1 MPDAP
6 TVAEAGVK
14 DYALYPWLGM
24 FVPAKTPPEIV
35 AKINGEISRILN
47 SAETKARLVPLG
59 MDIST
64 GSPAQLKEII
74 SSDYAQWGKVMATA
88 GIKGE

>member
-1 MPDAP
+1 MRSSADHGSTGSIPR
-6 TVAEAGVK
+6 
-14 DYALYPWLGM
+14 
-24 FVPAKTPPEIV
+24 EI
-35 AKINGEISRILN
+35 
-47 SAETKARLVPLG
+47 KARLVPQG

-64 GSPAQLKEII
+64 GSPAQLKDII

>member
-1 MPDAP
+1 
-6 TVAEAGVK
+6 
-14 DYALYPWLGM
+14 
-24 FVPAKTPPEIV
+24 
-35 AKINGEISRILN
+35 
-47 SAETKARLVPLG
+47 